1 LNNSPQIEAATDGRP
16 LTRYAANSHSN
27 GAARRDLDGER
38 ESLETKDGEQ
48 ESLETKDGERESLG
62 TKDGERESL
71 ETKDGDQ
78 PGGTD
83 FGPGVERSSGPCAI
97 GK

>member
-1 LNNSPQIEAATDGRP
+1 MFPEVRGECEEFINSPQIEAAADGRP

-48 ESLETKDGERESLG
+48 ESLET
-62 TKDGERESL
+62 
-71 ETKDGDQ
+71 
-78 PGGTD
+78 
-83 FGPGVERSSGPCAI
+83 
-97 GK
+97 